1 MSGGLSDTTVEI
13 VFVYRDGA
21 KRCSCAPLPV
31 VLGAVSPC
39 VLCTP
44 HWGLL
49 HLRRAGWVRELTL
62 PGREEVPT
70 SILCVALTALGQ
82 RSGLT
87 ACRRVATSNVQSSGG
102 RIQDTGRQCDG
113 GRGEMARTH
122 ADDAR
127 CGAVMRGVSGTATA
141 RAG

>member
-1 MSGGLSDTTVEI
+1 
-13 VFVYRDGA
+13 
-21 KRCSCAPLPV
+21 
-31 VLGAVSPC
+31 
-39 VLCTP
+39 
-44 HWGLL
+44 
-49 HLRRAGWVRELTL
+49 VREAHAAGARRGAHEHTVRSAD
-62 PGREEVPT
+62 GVGAAVWSHCVP
-70 SILCVALTALGQ
+70 
-82 RSGLT
+82 
-87 ACRRVATSNVQSSGG
+87 VATSNVQSSGG

>member
-1 MSGGLSDTTVEI
+1 M
-13 VFVYRDGA
+13 
-21 KRCSCAPLPV
+21 
-31 VLGAVSPC
+31 
-39 VLCTP
+39 
-44 HWGLL
+44 
-49 HLRRAGWVRELTL
+49 L

-70 SILCVALTALGQ
+70 SLLCVAVTALGQ

-87 ACRRVATSNVQSSGG
+87 AYRRVATSNLQSSC

-122 ADDAR
+122 AVDAR